1 MIIDKETNRV
11 YFSDLIRTNIE
22 YKDVF
27 KRIQSILDK
36 YSVDYNFLFDTKDI
50 WCRDYMPIQK
60 DVNKFVQFRYEPQY
74 LKDDFNLQSNPNI
87 VLQSNGIEAEFSN
100 INLDGGNVIR
110 WSDKVIMTTRI
121 FRENPTYERNEL
133 IERIERILE
142 AEVLLIPD
150 ITSDLTGHA
159 DGHVR
164 FIDEKTLLV
173 NKLENEYK
181 YWTKGFLKMIKQTGL
196 DFIEI
201 PWFEHKDHPSTAIG
215 DYVNYLEIGNL
226 ILFPIFDVK
235 GDMDDK
241 AVEIITNTFP
251 DRIIETLIINEIAKN
266 GGLLNCITWTIKT
279 EK

>member
-22 YKDVF
+22 YKEVF

-133 IERIERILE
+133 IESIERILE

-150 ITSDLTGHA
+150 ITGDLTGHA

-164 FIDEKTLLV
+164 FINEKTVLV
-173 NKLENEYK
+173 NQFENEYK

-235 GDMDDK
+235 GNMDDK

-251 DRIIETLIINEIAKN
+251 DRIIETLNINEIAKN

-279 EK
+279 